1 MSRNRAERSQETTGE
16 GTGGKREKS
25 VKSNAEGHEERL
37 AKEIGREAKQ
47 EEMTVW
53 E

>member
-16 GTGGKREKS
+16 EQKKERKS

-37 AKEIGREAKQ
+37 AKEIEGEAKQ
-47 EEMTVW
+47 EEITVW

>member
-1 MSRNRAERSQETTGE
+1 MSRTRAERSQETTGE
-16 GTGGKREKS
+16 GTQRKRKKS

-37 AKEIGREAKQ
+37 AKGIGREAKQ
-47 EEMTVW
+47 EEITVW